1 MSMSQRAS
9 FVALLCCLPLWGVG
23 CDRSAGDGGPE
34 PTEESRWCL
43 AEDMALLDRDDA
55 TAVMV
60 GCAADCAG
68 ESNVDTCARACF
80 LEQVPVRSECSECF
94 VSLAKCLD
102 EKCSNDCESGVDSSE
117 CQACSA
123 ENCDFSMDTCLV
135 GRPTEPVG
143 DGSAAGDDPVEEGSA
158 ASDAPVEEG
167 SAGEPFIADG
177 SALGAEVPEGSGSDA
192 PFVPDGSGLAPEI
205 L

>member
-1 MSMSQRAS
+1 
-9 FVALLCCLPLWGVG
+9 
-23 CDRSAGDGGPE
+23 
-34 PTEESRWCL
+34 
-43 AEDMALLDRDDA
+43 MALLDRDDA

-68 ESNVDTCARACF
+68 ETNVDTCARACF

-123 ENCDFSMDTCLV
+123 ENCDISMDTCLV

-167 SAGEPFIADG
+167 SAASDAPVEEGSAGEPFIADG
-177 SALGAEVPEGSGSDA
+177 SALGAEVLEGSGSDA

-205 L
+205 P